1 MMTSS
6 GNVVMEMSENYGLFS
21 QHSLNLR
28 RL

>member
-1 MMTSS
+1 MTNP
-6 GNVVMEMSENYGLFS
+6 GNVVMEMSEKYGLFS